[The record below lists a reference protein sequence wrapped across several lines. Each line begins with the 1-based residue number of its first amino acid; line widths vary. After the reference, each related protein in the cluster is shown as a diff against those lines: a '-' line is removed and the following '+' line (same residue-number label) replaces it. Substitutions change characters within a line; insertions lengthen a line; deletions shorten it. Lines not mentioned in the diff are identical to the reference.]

1 MIKEISFRCKV
12 NLGNHENI
20 EVSIIGGD
28 NEIEIISKTKS
39 LLSMLGNGH
48 PPTKACIEAYIQR
61 VFGDREEGD
70 VKPSIENPAS
80 QESDENIVQQIK
92 DHTKDQK
99 DQIAS
104 ANSNRYI
111 KMSGKHCIICG
122 REVTV
127 HEAEVCSL
135 FISGG
140 RVKCKACMNIG
151 KK

>member
-12 NLGNHENI
+12 YLGNYENI
-20 EVSIIGGD
+20 EVSIIGDD
-28 NEIEIISKTKS
+28 NEMEIISKTKS
-39 LLSMLGNGH
+39 ILSMLGNGH

-61 VFGDREEGD
+61 VFGDSEGGD
-70 VKPSIENPAS
+70 VKPLPKTNPENSVS
-80 QESDENIVQQIK
+80 QKSDENTDLQS
-92 DHTKDQK
+92 KDQK

-111 KMSGKHCIICG
+111 KMSGKQCIICG